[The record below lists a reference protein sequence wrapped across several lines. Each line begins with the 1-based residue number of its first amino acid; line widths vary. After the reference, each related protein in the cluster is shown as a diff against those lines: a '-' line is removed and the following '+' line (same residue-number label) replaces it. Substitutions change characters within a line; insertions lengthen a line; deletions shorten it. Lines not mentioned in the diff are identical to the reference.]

1 MSLPTEGKLLRIFNG
16 GRPPD
21 HPRTRGS
28 YVVQAGQI
36 LTVLLR
42 KSPTTENTD
51 ETTRSA
57 RIAEPQIA
65 APERSVTAGSLRRRP
80 ATRPQRRPASDVE
93 RCPNVKPVGLMGF
106 TFGHRID

>member
-1 MSLPTEGKLLRIFNG
+1 MVGDRLITLEHAEVLF
-16 GRPPD
+16 
-21 HPRTRGS
+21 
-28 YVVQAGQI
+28 VQAGQI

-65 APERSVTAGSLRRRP
+65 APERSVTAGLFVAGLQRDHN
-80 ATRPQRRPASDVE
+80 AGRPQTSSDAQ
-93 RCPNVKPVGLMGF
+93 
-106 TFGHRID
+106 T